1 VVFSTTPFQAGLCGA
16 FSGVAGGRIYL
27 VEGRTMAVVDAVAAV
42 ERTRSVT
49 ERVQAARLERLE
61 LERTR
66 AEEARV
72 ERAEAG
78 RTQNERI
85 DADVADDR
93 LRAARDADNARL
105 DSLLIA
111 REDQSSFADQLAE
124 LARVE
129 GLRAYRVQ
137 ADQQQALT
145 VQDQLVRFNEQA
157 ASTLA
162 VA

>member
-1 VVFSTTPFQAGLCGA
+1 
-16 FSGVAGGRIYL
+16 
-27 VEGRTMAVVDAVAAV
+27 MAVVDTVAAV

-72 ERAEAG
+72 EQADAQ
-78 RTQNERI
+78 RTQNQRI
-85 DADVADDR
+85 DTDVADDR
-93 LRAARDADNARL
+93 LRAARDADSARL
-105 DSLLIA
+105 ERLLLP
-111 REDQSSFADQLAE
+111 REDQSSFSDQLAA
-124 LARVE
+124 LARAE

-137 ADQQQALT
+137 ADQQQSLAAPE
-145 VQDQLVRFNEQA
+145 QYVRFNEQA

-162 VA
+162 VV